1 MTVLLRITELRSVS
15 LSPVISGCS
24 NINAFFLNFF
34 FLPIEISLLEL
45 FLCLCNSSSTKS
57 EASSS
62 FLCYLTFKALCRN
75 FRHFYDVFPLNSGL
89 ELRKKY
95 RFVKR
100 KKKKKIVKKRFL
112 KKIYEKNKY
121 LAFQFITT
129 SPPIHDFLL
138 SSIPAP

>member
-100 KKKKKIVKKRFL
+100 KKKKKNSQTPFF
-112 KKIYEKNKY
+112 EKNIWKKY

>member
-100 KKKKKIVKKRFL
+100 KKKKKKIVKLRFL
-112 KKIYEKNKY
+112 KKISEKNIWHFN
-121 LAFQFITT
+121 LLR
-129 SPPIHDFLL
+129 PPLQSMIFY
-138 SSIPAP
+138 